1 MPDRIPARSKSRI
14 SLCTFSCHQ
23 HWQAVQKGL
32 PGTKF
37 RDAAGFFDYARD
49 LGAEGV
55 QTAVRD
61 AGQARAMRTRVEA
74 GGYYEGDIRLPKQ
87 EGDLAAFNNDV
98 QLVREAGGTVARSV
112 LTGTRRYEGFK
123 SLAEVREFRAQG
135 LKTLQLSE
143 PVLRKHG
150 VRLALENHKD
160 QLTTELLEML
170 RHVSSEWTGV
180 CVDTGN
186 NIALLEE
193 PHAVVEA
200 LAPFA
205 ASVHF
210 KDMAVQ
216 PYADGFLLSEVPLGT
231 GFLDLPRLI
240 ATLRQANPGIGF
252 NLEMGTRDPLKV
264 PCLTPGYWAPFAERP
279 AIVLAQAMARVH
291 DHPVQQPP
299 PAVSGKPVAQVL
311 AEEEAN
317 NRVSLAWMKGHIV

>member
-1 MPDRIPARSKSRI
+1 MPASSLSPKPHI

-23 HWQAVQKGL
+23 HWQAVQKNL

-37 RDAAGFFDYARD
+37 HDAVSFFDYARG

-55 QTAVRD
+55 QTAVRT
-61 AGQARAMRTRVEA
+61 AVQAKTIRTKVEA
-74 GGYYEGDIRLPKQ
+74 GGYYEGDVHLPKN
-87 EGDLAAFNNDV
+87 EIEVDVFNKDV
-98 QLVREAGGTVARSV
+98 QLVREAGGTVARAV
-112 LTGTRRYEGFK
+112 LTGIRRYEGFK
-123 SLAEVREFRAQG
+123 SLAAFNEFRAQC

-143 PVLRKHG
+143 PVLKKHG

-160 QLTTELLEML
+160 QLTTELIEML
-170 RHVSSEWTGV
+170 RHVSSEWIGV

-193 PHAVVEA
+193 PHAVIDA

-205 ASVHF
+205 ASVHL

-231 GFLDLPRLI
+231 GFLDLPQII
-240 ATLRQANPGIGF
+240 ATLRKANPGIGF

-264 PCLTPGYWAPFAERP
+264 PCLTPGYWAPFADRS
-279 AIVLAQAMARVH
+279 AIELAHAMTLVR
-291 DHPVQQPP
+291 DHPVHQLPP
-299 PAVSGKPVAQVL
+299 SVTGKEVAQVL

-317 NRVSLAWMKGHIV
+317 NKVSLAWMQQHIL

>member
-1 MPDRIPARSKSRI
+1 MHASSQASKPRL

-23 HWQAVQKGL
+23 HWQAVQKHL

-37 RDAAGFFDYARD
+37 HDAVSFFDYARG

-55 QTAVRD
+55 QTAVRT
-61 AGQARAMRTRVEA
+61 AEHAKSMRTRVEA
-74 GGYYEGDIRLPKQ
+74 GGYYEGDIRLPKN
-87 EGDLAAFNNDV
+87 EGDLAAFNRDV
-98 QLVREAGGTVARSV
+98 QLVREAGGTVARAV
-112 LTGTRRYEGFK
+112 LTGIRRYEGFK
-123 SLAEVREFRAQG
+123 SLAAFKEFRVQG

-160 QLTTELLEML
+160 QLTTELIEML
-170 RHVSSEWTGV
+170 GHINSEWIGV

-193 PHAVVEA
+193 PHAVIEA

-205 ASVHF
+205 ASVHL

-216 PYADGFLLSEVPLGT
+216 PYVDGFLLSEVPLGT
-231 GFLDLPRLI
+231 GFLDLPWII
-240 ATLRQANPGIGF
+240 ATLRKANPGIGF

-264 PCLTPGYWAPFAERP
+264 PCLTPGYWAPFAGRP
-279 AIVLAQAMARVH
+279 AIELAGAMTQVH
-291 DHPVQQPP
+291 DHPVRQPP
-299 PAVSGKPVAQVL
+299 PSVTGKEVAQVL

-317 NRVSLAWMKGHIV
+317 NKVSLAWMKEHIP